1 MRSQKEK
8 VLSIMMKRRKAK
20 SFRWL
25 NLNNLMMI
33 MTILWSQYQRIS
45 KIKEMRK
52 LIEHKFRQNLKL
64 TQKS

>member
-8 VLSIMMKRRKAK
+8 VLSTMMKRRKAK